1 MGIEARL
8 ERFKLI
14 RTIILLWSVM
24 FLFGMQTKEA
34 SPEVEISYKRSYTM
48 DTLDHSKKRILA
60 RGCDPHLS
68 LAFSK
73 KIPPYIGNPEYV
85 PTTNDEDFFH
95 KLNTEKWSVVY
106 FAPGACRYSAAK
118 KRIPGT
124 NQETKT
130 WTLDEYKKLALK
142 LQGEDIQF
150 AESIYEEDSI
160 EKLKEALA
168 LAKDVK

>member
-95 KLNTEKWSVVY
+95 KLKTENGLLFISHPELVGTVPPKKEFRALIKKQKHGPWMNIKSL
-106 FAPGACRYSAAK
+106 PLNCRAK
-118 KRIPGT
+118 TFSLLNRFMK
-124 NQETKT
+124 KT
-130 WTLDEYKKLALK
+130 RSKN
-142 LQGEDIQF
+142 
-150 AESIYEEDSI
+150 
-160 EKLKEALA
+160 
-168 LAKDVK
+168 